1 MKAHRRYWTKLRF
14 KRIVRR
20 SVQECVRRAEVK
32 QGTRFRVARDV
43 GGIELLHA
51 NYRRFELQ
59 NHTHEGYSISVTLQ
73 GGLEFDHRGSK
84 HRAPSGVISAVE
96 PGAIHNARGLSEKW
110 SFVNFLVPV
119 DIARNAVREISD
131 RDALPGFA
139 QRVIVDGEMTQ
150 QLLQLHQRLEISE
163 DTLGRQSD
171 VVLTLTSFF
180 RRHSS
185 AARNLVAEAAPRV
198 SVDRARE
205 LLHASYADR
214 VSLQQLSECAGLS
227 PFHFLR
233 VFEHAVGLTPHVYL
247 NQIRVREAKRRLSLG
262 TPSAQVALECG
273 FCDQSHMVRAFR
285 RVTGVTPGQYRSA
298 HFTN

>member
-1 MKAHRRYWTKLRF
+1 M
-14 KRIVRR
+14 
-20 SVQECVRRAEVK
+20 CVRRAEVK

-59 NHTHEGYSISVTLQ
+59 NHTHEGYSISVTLD

-96 PGAIHNARGLSEKW
+96 PGAIHNARGLSEEW

-119 DIARNAVREISD
+119 EIARNAVHQIPD
-131 RDALPGFA
+131 RGALPGFA
-139 QRVIVDGEMTQ
+139 QRVIVDREMTQ
-150 QLLQLHQRLEISE
+150 RLLQLHKRLETSE

-180 RRHSS
+180 RRHST
-185 AARNLVAEAAPRV
+185 AAKNLAPEATPRV
-198 SVDRARE
+198 SVERARE
-205 LLHASYADR
+205 LLHDLYPDR
-214 VSLQQLSECAGLS
+214 VSLQHLSECAGLS

-233 VFEHAVGLTPHVYL
+233 VFVQEIGLTPHVYL

-285 RVTGVTPGQYRSA
+285 RVTGVTPGQYQSA
-298 HFTN
+298 HLG